1 MLIFFGHFV
10 LLLFNT
16 VFAESECGSTYN
28 NKSILIVYSKQYE
41 TKERNSC
48 DFYIIANT
56 NVYVGLNFTDLR
68 GFEIPLEPEN
78 TSTSSMECLPKIII
92 TERDSSGE
100 EILMG
105 IICPVKKLFK
115 TPQVFLSHANNLT
128 LIYKWDP
135 QQRSGFTLY
144 IDFHLKVNAC
154 TFYCDDSSC
163 LSDKLL
169 VCNGKS
175 DCVDQSDEQNCNE
188 REDTSPAPTEQPLRS
203 NSNIMPIIVII
214 IIVVCILGVI
224 IFGLCHC
231 HISSW
236 MCQGD
241 DSRNRTPEHENL
253 HPSSQTNFSED
264 LSGIPAQEQRAIAQF
279 KEKQTRLKSIRTDM
293 ELGLPPSIPISE
305 DGEEGYVT
313 SQRLLQSCE
322 RSHKADCQAFCP
334 PPNRTIRNGES
345 PSSLCHAH
353 STPNSSFLGLS
364 THKQATLPTVRL
376 IRDSNGHPT
385 INSYSYLEGN
395 SHPPRSKSHTRT
407 SSSSTLQ
414 TNINNPASQNPQK
427 FDQLGN
433 YSLLSSA
440 REGRG
445 GGNRYSFQSGR
456 NV

>member
-1 MLIFFGHFV
+1 
-10 LLLFNT
+10 
-16 VFAESECGSTYN
+16 
-28 NKSILIVYSKQYE
+28 
-41 TKERNSC
+41 
-48 DFYIIANT
+48 
-56 NVYVGLNFTDLR
+56 
-68 GFEIPLEPEN
+68 
-78 TSTSSMECLPKIII
+78 
-92 TERDSSGE
+92 
-100 EILMG
+100 
-105 IICPVKKLFK
+105 
-115 TPQVFLSHANNLT
+115 
-128 LIYKWDP
+128 
-135 QQRSGFTLY
+135 
-144 IDFHLKVNAC
+144 
-154 TFYCDDSSC
+154 
-163 LSDKLL
+163 
-169 VCNGKS
+169 
-175 DCVDQSDEQNCNE
+175 
-188 REDTSPAPTEQPLRS
+188 
-203 NSNIMPIIVII
+203 
-214 IIVVCILGVI
+214 
-224 IFGLCHC
+224 
-231 HISSW
+231 
-236 MCQGD
+236 
-241 DSRNRTPEHENL
+241 
-253 HPSSQTNFSED
+253 
-264 LSGIPAQEQRAIAQF
+264 
-279 KEKQTRLKSIRTDM
+279 M